1 MYIHMSIDYTI
12 NIRGKKNEQIIHKQW
27 NIHNDIQKNRNNQW
41 AQTNKQI
48 TYITTKLN

>member
-1 MYIHMSIDYTI
+1 MSIDYTI
-12 NIRGKKNEQIIHKQW
+12 NIRGKKRANNTQT
-27 NIHNDIQKNRNNQW
+27 IHNDIQKIRNNQW

>member
-1 MYIHMSIDYTI
+1 MSIDYTI
-12 NIRGKKNEQIIHKQW
+12 NIRGKKNEQIIH
-27 NIHNDIQKNRNNQW
+27 NDIQKIRNNQW

>member
-1 MYIHMSIDYTI
+1 MSIDYTI
-12 NIRGKKNEQIIHKQW
+12 NIRGKYTNNETYTMTYK
-27 NIHNDIQKNRNNQW
+27 KNRNNQW